1 MQVTRKPSDNF
12 TRLFDVLA
20 YQLAKYPNEKALNE
34 SENGLWKGYSIQ
46 EIIQR
51 VNHLSCWFIRNGCTR
66 GQKIILAPVAGSPAW
81 MIIDF
86 ACQQVGLVTVPIHSN
101 STASDLDLII
111 TETECSLCL
120 AADRSIYDT
129 ILDFSTKN

>member
-20 YQLAKYPNEKALNE
+20 YQEAKYPNKKALNS
-34 SENGLWKGYSIQ
+34 SENGLWKSYSIQ

-51 VNHLSCWFIRNGCTR
+51 VNHLSCWFIRNGFTR
-66 GQKIILAPVAGSPAW
+66 GQKIILAPVAGSPSW

-86 ACQQVGLVTVPIHSN
+86 ACQQVGLVTVPIHAN
-101 STASDLDLII
+101 STAADFDLII
-111 TETECSLCL
+111 
-120 AADRSIYDT
+120 DR
-129 ILDFSTKN
+129 N